1 MSENVKKAVMS
12 IETAVYIAQSGHRTI
27 PFQTIQKLSFKKLE
41 MRKLS
46 QIWSG
51 FEDKERSIKRELF
64 FSWKTT
70 EDLIMHG
77 LGNRN
82 IHKRLHS
89 KFRAAKKILSP
100 FIIFKDNLVRF

>member
-46 QIWSG
+46 QI
-51 FEDKERSIKRELF
+51 
-64 FSWKTT
+64 
-70 EDLIMHG
+70 
-77 LGNRN
+77 
-82 IHKRLHS
+82 
-89 KFRAAKKILSP
+89 
-100 FIIFKDNLVRF
+100 